1 MGKPATRQ
9 ISAIY
14 MVNYVLTLSLQSGGP
29 EFLFPLVIKY
39 LVNII
44 LSLYPPCRLAPS
56 LFPAIPHFTFTSYLQ
71 VMPYVFN

>member
-14 MVNYVLTLSLQSGGP
+14 MVNYVLTPSLQSGDP

-39 LVNII
+39 LANII
-44 LSLYPPCRLAPS
+44 LSLYPLGPIALS
-56 LFPAIPHFTFTSYLQ
+56 LFPALPDFTFTSYL
-71 VMPYVFN
+71 